1 MKRLAFLLVFYLLLN
16 ACNKIGQTPFLNIS
30 SGYLWAN
37 ADETEE
43 MIYFQATSRDNVIV
57 SVSENWCSAKIM
69 RDSNNNLD
77 GTIIVQFSQN
87 ASVRERECIITISMD
102 KFSYDVTLHQDGA
115 QSFLKILNNSSIKLE
130 YTPTTISVPISTNC
144 EQITVDYTI
153 NQIAADYTVSTVT
166 VQQLDWINFEGIS
179 SDKTLAN
186 FKISEN
192 KTSDTRDVR
201 ICLRGED
208 KAVANIDVRQYCF
221 CELTVDPLEIYLSC
235 DEQNFNFRVT
245 SSNNSRVNDN
255 VDNGSMSWIRRN
267 GGSISFDG
275 GVSWVYTYK
284 VSANSSSNPRTG
296 KISISLN
303 HLQKDIIIHQEGY
316 SEKDY
321 VDLGLS
327 VYWAKKNVGASSPSD
342 VGVRTRWGDPTGN
355 NSSST
360 YGRPYS
366 DGSSISNTDSDI
378 AKAKLGKGWRLP
390 TKAECQEL
398 LNYCTWT
405 ETTENGISG
414 MKATRNGNSVFF
426 PYYGTG
432 KTRGYY
438 WSATAAGYERYDAYY
453 TFYYAYYM
461 KLNSSGREI
470 GSDEQ
475 LEYYLV
481 RAVKDK

>member
-1 MKRLAFLLVFYLLLN
+1 M
-16 ACNKIGQTPFLNIS
+16 
-30 SGYLWAN
+30 
-37 ADETEE
+37 
-43 MIYFQATSRDNVIV
+43 DN
-57 SVSENWCSAKIM
+57 
-69 RDSNNNLD
+69 
-77 GTIIVQFSQN
+77 
-87 ASVRERECIITISMD
+87 
-102 KFSYDVTLHQDGA
+102 FSYDVILHQDGA
-115 QSFLKILNNSSIKLE
+115 QPFIKVLENSSINLD
-130 YTPTTISVPISTNC
+130 YPSTTMGIPISTNC

-153 NQIAADYTVSTVT
+153 TEIADDGTSNTLFN
-166 VQQLDWINFEGIS
+166 VQQSEWIDFDGIS
-179 SDKTLAN
+179 SDRTLAN
-186 FKISEN
+186 FKIKEN
-192 KTSDTRDVR
+192 RTGNTRWAR
-201 ICLRGED
+201 IKLKGED
-208 KAVANIDVRQYCF
+208 NAVAYIDVQQYCF
-221 CELTVDPLEIYLSC
+221 CELSVEPLEINLSC
-235 DEQNFNFRVT
+235 DEQNFKFKVT
-245 SSNNSRVNDN
+245 SSNISGVFDN
-255 VDNGSMSWIRRN
+255 VDNDDRSWISRN
-267 GGSISFDG
+267 GMAISFDD
-275 GVSWVYTYK
+275 GVSWIYTYK
-284 VSANSSSNPRTG
+284 VSANSSASSRTG
-296 KISISLN
+296 KIRISLK
-303 HLQKDIIIHQEGY
+303 HLEEEIIIHQEGY

-327 VYWAKKNVGASSPSD
+327 VYWSKMNVGASSPSD

-405 ETTENGISG
+405 ETTEGGVSG
-414 MKATRNGNSVFF
+414 MKATRNGNSIFF
-426 PYYGTG
+426 PYYSTG

-438 WSATAAGYERYDAYY
+438 WTATAAGYERYDAYY